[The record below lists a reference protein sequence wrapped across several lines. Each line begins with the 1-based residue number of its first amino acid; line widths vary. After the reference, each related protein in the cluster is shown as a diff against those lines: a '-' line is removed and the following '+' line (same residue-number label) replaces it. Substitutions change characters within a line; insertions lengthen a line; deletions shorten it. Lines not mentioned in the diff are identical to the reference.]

1 MDQPNWYG
9 HVRPMKVSMEHGVQ
23 HETTTIGF
31 FHRQPALRSRP
42 PWPSRVCPNREFL
55 RVVNHFQCIPV
66 RKTTWTCLLTYIYI
80 HISNQDISISN
91 REISISNPF
100 PIEIQHVNTG
110 NWPTILSQKNPI
122 DQQHVSTHWPEIGS
136 ACHFNSDDNNG
147 ILGLSYA
154 ICEPWCWYIYLHN
167 WVILFGQIL
176 VNIPA
181 PWFAYG
187 YGESSCSQTQKS
199 KQSFTARA
207 SRVLGGSVG
216 SQKTFLDKLSL
227 QHVNRASESR
237 KDKACFG

>member
-31 FHRQPALRSRP
+31 FHRQPALQWP
-42 PWPSRVCPNREFL
+42 PWPSRVCPNREFP

-66 RKTTWTCLLTYIYI
+66 RKTTWTCLFTYIYI
-80 HISNQDISISN
+80 KSGYIHIKSGNIHIKSISN
-91 REISISNPF
+91 
-100 PIEIQHVNTG
+100 
-110 NWPTILSQKNPI
+110 W
-122 DQQHVSTHWPEIGS
+122 DSTCKHWKLTHHSEQNKTPSTRWPEIGS

-147 ILGLSYA
+147 ILGVSYA

-167 WVILFGQIL
+167 FM
-176 VNIPA
+176 
-181 PWFAYG
+181 WFC